1 MFIGTECPPK
11 TKAPE
16 ERNVVPKTLP
26 NSGYWFSL
34 RSEEQDAVNGGKL
47 KQETITTEPSA
58 VAPDAR
64 GYFNVKPIRL
74 GLSPK

>member
-34 RSEEQDAVNGGKL
+34 RSEEHDAVNGGKL

-64 GYFNVKPIRL
+64 GYFGDRPSLIGFTLK
-74 GLSPK
+74 